1 MRRQKHIKWM
11 IMPAIVFFILV
22 MGGVLRESGVAEIK
36 YPTRPIQ
43 LIVAYQPGASDLA
56 YKAYTEKL
64 SEYLGQPIA
73 FVYKPGGSG
82 VAGASFAAKAKP
94 DGYTILGTSAGA
106 IMLNPLTKE
115 GLDFTL
121 DDFAPIARLAKTPIV
136 IAVRP
141 NSPWKTLKD
150 IVEEA
155 KKFPGKIT
163 YSHGGVFTVGQLACE
178 MFLHDAGI
186 KMTHVPCLGATPA
199 VTSLLAG
206 DVYMTSSTM
215 QPILHHFKSGALR
228 PIAIFEKKRL
238 KELPDVPTVI
248 ESGYSVGI
256 SVWYGFVAPKKTPE
270 EVIKTL
276 SANLKKV
283 TVDHKDYV
291 EDQLGKLTM
300 TVDYLN
306 HEEFANELKVEN
318 EAMKKIIKDLMKPVK

>member
-1 MRRQKHIKWM
+1 MKWVS
-11 IMPAIVFFILV
+11 MPAIVVFMLV
-22 MGGVLRESGVAEIK
+22 MGGALSENGAAEIK
-36 YPTRPIQ
+36 YPTQPIQ

-56 YKAYTEKL
+56 YRAFTEKL
-64 SEYLGQPIA
+64 PGYLGQPIA

-94 DGYTILGTSAGA
+94 DGYTLLGTSAGA
-106 IMLNPLTKE
+106 VMLNPLTKE

-121 DDFAPIARLAKTPIV
+121 DDFAPIARLVKSPIV
-136 IAVRP
+136 IGVRA

-163 YSHGGVFTVGQLACE
+163 YSHGGVFTVGQLALE

-199 VTSLLAG
+199 VTALLGG
-206 DVYMTSSTM
+206 DVDMTSSTM

-238 KELPDVPTVI
+238 KELPNVPTVI
-248 ESGYSVGI
+248 ESGYSVNI
-256 SVWYGFVAPKKTPE
+256 SVWYGIVAPKKTPE

-276 SANLKKV
+276 STSLKKV
-283 TVDHKDYV
+283 SVDHKGSV
-291 EDQLGKLTM
+291 EDQLGKLSL

-318 EAMKKIIKDLMKPVK
+318 EAMKKIIKDLMKPAK